1 VQDLL
6 RLHSRRLHARRLPL
20 LLAAAVLVTFAS
32 PSLAAQG
39 ALPVDMQ
46 GTWAWDDEACAE
58 RVSDGRVAVSS
69 LIVEFYAS
77 AFVLDDPKPA
87 EGDRWVS
94 TATVHVEGEAETE
107 AGSIAL
113 RLVGRDELEIR
124 TGDEAP
130 SIYVR
135 CADDLPVR

>member
-1 VQDLL
+1 M
-6 RLHSRRLHARRLPL
+6 HTSRRLASPLAAL
-20 LLAAAVLVTFAS
+20 LLMTTAA

-77 AFVLDDPKPA
+77 AYVLDDPKPT
-87 EGDRWVS
+87 EGERWAS
-94 TATVHVEGEAETE
+94 PATVHVEGEPATE
-107 AGSIAL
+107 AGTIAL